1 MRTWMHRGL
10 APLLAP
16 GRGTYGSVV
25 SRFSAL
31 QKTDK
36 NIEMAANASVFRFRL
51 GVVRGG
57 RAVAA
62 RLLPGSCPVSA
73 RFLPGVHEIC

>member
-36 NIEMAANASVFRFRL
+36 NIEMAANASVFSGSVSEWCGRVSRQPGATTTLEPTFAFK
-51 GVVRGG
+51 
-57 RAVAA
+57 RAVYTA
-62 RLLPGSCPVSA
+62 
-73 RFLPGVHEIC
+73 